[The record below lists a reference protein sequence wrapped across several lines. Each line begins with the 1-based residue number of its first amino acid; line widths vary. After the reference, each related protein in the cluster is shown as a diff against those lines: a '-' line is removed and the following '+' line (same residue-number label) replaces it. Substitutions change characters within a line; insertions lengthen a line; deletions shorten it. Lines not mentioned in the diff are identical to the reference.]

1 MRYRLQEGLVPP
13 LQPLEAAGLISRS
26 EQILK
31 HYASKA
37 SLTAKDLIAL
47 IQDVLHN
54 PEFNADDV
62 DTDMLKRFAD
72 AIDSGDL
79 EIISMHKEGDG
90 AQKLEL
96 FKRPAEKVLRE
107 LMADVRLAG
116 CQHFAFKEYLDPHGN
131 RLFAGH
137 SNGSVTFQLAQI
149 RVGADKVPVSLVIYI
164 DATYIKKGIPIRP
177 IYCKSYTISYTTSY
191 TMSVAMC

>member
-13 LQPLEAAGLISRS
+13 LQPVEAAGLISRS
-26 EQILK
+26 EHILK
-31 HYASKA
+31 QYASKA
-37 SLTAKDLIAL
+37 SLTAKDIIAL

-54 PEFNADDV
+54 PEFNSDDV

-72 AIDSGDL
+72 SIDSGDL
-79 EIISMHKEGDG
+79 EITSMHKEGDG

-107 LMADVRLAG
+107 LMADVRLDG